1 VQQEGSG
8 GGVIV
13 LAPGPAAQSGGPA
26 VTEETICE
34 RTALGRAT
42 LMAGAV
48 SAVAAM
54 TLRYSGERE
63 QFGRPIA
70 RFQAV

>member
-1 VQQEGSG
+1 MQQEGSG

-13 LAPGPAAQSGGPA
+13 LAPGPAARADAPDA
-26 VTEETICE
+26 VTEETIWE
-34 RTALGRAT
+34 RTALGRAA

-54 TLRYSGERE
+54 TLR
-63 QFGRPIA
+63 Q
-70 RFQAV
+70 